1 MVAECRFNCNGG
13 IIHVSFIVNKVRF
26 ITNRQR
32 LIDLIE
38 SLSTSL
44 IIEMVTQP
52 NFKFGRTLVL

>member
-1 MVAECRFNCNGG
+1 M
-13 IIHVSFIVNKVRF
+13 SFIVNKVRF